1 MDNTA
6 TYYETLIA
14 RYLSGEAD
22 ADQIAELNAWISS
35 EEENKQLFTSM
46 RESWALNEALNVE
59 NNTDLDEEWSAFS
72 SRTGISDEA
81 VSRKLQPQSSRRFMR
96 VAAILLI
103 LIVPSITYFLF
114 FMNPGEDV
122 LLAEDH
128 IIEST
133 LPDGTQITLNTGSS
147 LHYPSK
153 FKGKERKVSL
163 EGEAYF
169 DVAHNKK
176 KAFVINAKEMQIRV
190 LGTSFYVNTR
200 ADDKTMEV
208 VLMSGSVQI
217 NYKDKEML
225 LEPGDK
231 AVVLTSFGE
240 IVKQENNN
248 PNLLAWKTRKLQFND
263 TPLGE
268 IVDILKKVYQKD
280 ILVLNPDVLNCRITA
295 TFNGQSLEAV
305 LLVLQSTIDIKV
317 KPNGKVIEI
326 SGEGCQ

>member
-122 LLAEDH
+122 LLAKDH